1 MDLGKSA
8 YVVYDPTYETEWT
21 AAVSSVLGD
30 HYEKVASHQLIG
42 IFLMVFANKALVP
55 AISAVEKSHLATGHF
70 SILGNKGAVGLRL
83 QCYDSTICFLDVH
96 LYPAVEGLVKRTED
110 FRRIMK
116 ELLFE
121 DAHGIKTHDHVFFF
135 GDLNYRVPP
144 IAKGGSEG

>member
-8 YVVYDPTYETEWT
+8 YLVYDPTYEAEWT
-21 AAVSSVLGD
+21 TAVSDVLGD
-30 HYEKVASHQLIG
+30 HYEKIASHQLIG

-83 QCYDSTICFLDVH
+83 QCYDSTICFVDVH

-116 ELLFE
+116 ELVFE
-121 DAHGIKTHDHVFFF
+121 DAPRIKAHDHVFFF
-135 GDLNYRVPP
+135 GDLNYRVFP
-144 IAKGGSEG
+144 IPRRF